1 MWARLESGKCE
12 GLEIEYTGK
21 REIMGMS
28 GKRQEILMIAIL
40 VYEDKNV
47 WYEAGNISFHR

>member
-1 MWARLESGKCE
+1 MWARLESRKCVVS
-12 GLEIEYTGK
+12 EIEYTGK
-21 REIMGMS
+21 CEIMGMS
-28 GKRQEILMIAIL
+28 GKRQDMLITAVL